1 MQKPK
6 KIKIA
11 IVGGSSYIGSN
22 LIKNISKNKNVNI
35 VSTYCNF
42 KNNPNKKIHYLK
54 LDINKIK
61 KNTFEYL
68 GYPDVVL
75 NLSWPDLNNYKSKSH
90 FKTFLMQRRL
100 IKNLI
105 DNGCKNLIMTG
116 TCLEYGKRN
125 GQLKENMKSNPS
137 LPYAKAKLQLLMFLK
152 SYKKKKKFNLIW
164 LRLFY
169 IYGINSKKNTLYN
182 QVKNF
187 EKGKI
192 KKLDISGYLIRD
204 YLSIKDVCEKI
215 KKIIF
220 LKKDI
225 GVLNICS
232 GKPILIKKIVAKFIL
247 NKKKMRLINFKK
259 KNSYLYEGNN
269 FWGND
274 NKFNKL

>member
-1 MQKPK
+1 
-6 KIKIA
+6 
-11 IVGGSSYIGSN
+11 
-22 LIKNISKNKNVNI
+22 
-35 VSTYCNF
+35 
-42 KNNPNKKIHYLK
+42 
-54 LDINKIK
+54 
-61 KNTFEYL
+61 
-68 GYPDVVL
+68 
-75 NLSWPDLNNYKSKSH
+75 
-90 FKTFLMQRRL
+90 
-100 IKNLI
+100 
-105 DNGCKNLIMTG
+105 
-116 TCLEYGKRN
+116 
-125 GQLKENMKSNPS
+125 
-137 LPYAKAKLQLLMFLK
+137 MFLK